1 MKVLLTAF
9 DPFGGEAI
17 NPALEAVKMVR
28 PMLGAIEV
36 VKLEVP
42 TVFGK
47 SIERVREVIEEID
60 PDVVLCVGQAG
71 GRFGITVERVAIN
84 IDDARIADN
93 EGNQPIDKR
102 IVEDGQSAY
111 FATLPIKAMVDAIR
125 KAGIPCS
132 ISNTAGTF
140 VCNHLMYGV
149 MHILSGM
156 KKPVRGG
163 FLHVPFI
170 PSQVVAKPNSP
181 SMSLSDI
188 VSALEAGIVAIGEHD
203 SDLKISGG
211 KEF

>member
-84 IDDARIADN
+84 IDENADIIILLDAGLI
-93 EGNQPIDKR
+93 Q
-102 IVEDGQSAY
+102 
-111 FATLPIKAMVDAIR
+111 
-125 KAGIPCS
+125 GIS
-132 ISNTAGTF
+132 
-140 VCNHLMYGV
+140 
-149 MHILSGM
+149 
-156 KKPVRGG
+156 
-163 FLHVPFI
+163 I
-170 PSQVVAKPNSP
+170 PSVQKYHLIIGRWEIQSVQYQVNRH
-181 SMSLSDI
+181 SL
-188 VSALEAGIVAIGEHD
+188 
-203 SDLKISGG
+203 
-211 KEF
+211 